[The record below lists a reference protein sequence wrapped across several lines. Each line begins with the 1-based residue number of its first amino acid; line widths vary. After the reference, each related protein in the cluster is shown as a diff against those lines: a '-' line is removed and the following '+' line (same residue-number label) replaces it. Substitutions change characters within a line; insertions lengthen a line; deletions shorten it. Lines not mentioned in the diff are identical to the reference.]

1 MKPMN
6 AVRKYGARIGGAVA
20 AVAVLSPVAQAAVD
34 VTPVV
39 TEITGG
45 GASAGEIIGAC
56 LIFGAI
62 LFVGFTLYRRL
73 R

>member
-6 AVRKYGARIGGAVA
+6 AVRRYGARIGGAVA
-20 AVAVLSPVAQAAVD
+20 AVAVISPAAHAAIDTAGVIN
-34 VTPVV
+34 
-39 TEITGG
+39 EITGG
-45 GASAGEIIGAC
+45 GVSAGEIIGAL

-62 LFVGFTLYRRL
+62 MLVGFTLYRRL